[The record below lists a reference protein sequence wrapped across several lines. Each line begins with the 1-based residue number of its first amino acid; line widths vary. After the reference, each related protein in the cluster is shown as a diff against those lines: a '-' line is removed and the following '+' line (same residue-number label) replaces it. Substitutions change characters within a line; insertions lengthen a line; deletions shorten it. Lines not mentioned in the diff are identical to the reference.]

1 MKQLAMELP
10 TWGGRRKGAGRKP
23 KGRVALVSHAAR
35 PELDGRTP
43 VQVVLRVRDD
53 VRSLRAR
60 ATFLAILAAFA
71 AAKERSGLRLVH
83 YAVLGNHL
91 HLIVEAADR
100 DALSREIHGLAIRLA
115 RAINRAQERR
125 GRVFADHYFE
135 HPLRTPAE
143 ARHAIRYVEENQRLQ
158 SSAPAVRRRP
168 ASTPARRR
176 PGMRPSLRRGPGYC
190 ASAGAAPAGGPG
202 GTSASRNEERPSL
215 SRAQAKELP
224 ENPRPRCMPG
234 TGRLAASRCSTR
246 FAFTGYG
253 LPARHCHACPARR
266 CRPSGRTFVGHGA
279 IDLCA
284 VGSGR

>member
-43 VQVVLRVRDD
+43 VHVVMRVRDD

-83 YAVLGNHL
+83 YSVLGNHL

-143 ARHAIRYVEENQRLQ
+143 ARHAIRYVEENQRLHELR
-158 SSAPAVRRRP
+158 AGRP
-168 ASTPARRR
+168 
-176 PGMRPSLRRGPGYC
+176 
-190 ASAGAAPAGGPG
+190 APAGVDPCS
-202 GTSASRNEERPSL
+202 SAARDAPVSAPRTWLLRLGWRRARGRARWDERVP
-215 SRAQAKELP
+215 Q
-224 ENPRPRCMPG
+224 
-234 TGRLAASRCSTR
+234 
-246 FAFTGYG
+246 
-253 LPARHCHACPARR
+253 
-266 CRPSGRTFVGHGA
+266 
-279 IDLCA
+279 
-284 VGSGR
+284 